1 MSGNGTGLD
10 RDTWV
15 IIGGGAGGGWLGLR
29 GVELGHRVT
38 IVEQRPGLGGLT
50 RSDELLI
57 RGEPVTVDSF
67 YHVIMESDRRVLALL
82 DELGL
87 GEQIRWSQA
96 PAQIITSGVGYPATS
111 LGEMARLPAL
121 KLLDRVRIAASIVLS
136 LGLPR
141 RLARSLTAERW
152 LRIAAGPS
160 ALEAF
165 WRPMLRAK
173 LGTRSSEVTASFVVA
188 TFRRLV
194 RARLSGAGDRFG
206 VLPGGYRPVFEAL
219 ADRFTVAGG
228 RIRTDAGVSRV
239 HSEPSSAGRPRVVCT
254 LSDGTT
260 LTADRVW
267 VTTPG
272 PAVLSLLPQL
282 SPHEQHQV
290 SAAPYLGVVCA
301 TLALDRA
308 PNDSYITYLVDDLGL
323 TGVIGM
329 HALLPPRQ
337 TAGAALV
344 YLPRYCA
351 PDDPWFDET
360 DEVLRQ
366 RFIDRLVQAFPGQR
380 PIVLAAA
387 VNRARYVVPLPLPGA
402 PDPLPH
408 TTSIPGVH
416 VVSAVQNTTGTLNVE
431 TTLALASRALAEIK
445 GDR

>member
-1 MSGNGTGLD
+1 VTANGSGPD
-10 RDTWV
+10 PEDWV

-29 GVELGHRVT
+29 GVERGHRVT

-57 RGEPVTVDSF
+57 NETAVTVDSF
-67 YHVIMESDRRVLALL
+67 YHVILESDRRLLGLL
-82 DELGL
+82 DELDL
-87 GEQIRWSQA
+87 ENRIRWSQA
-96 PAQIITSGVGYPATS
+96 PAQIIASGVGYPATS
-111 LGEMARLPAL
+111 FGEMARLPAL
-121 KLLDRVRIAASIVLS
+121 KLLDRIRIAASVVLT

-152 LRIAAGPS
+152 LRIAAGSS

-173 LGTRSSEVTASFVVA
+173 LGTRSGEVAASFMVA

-206 VLPGGYRPVFEAL
+206 VMPGGYRPVFEAL
-219 ADRFTVAGG
+219 TDRFTSAGG

-239 HSEPSSAGRPRVVCT
+239 HSEPGSGGLPRVVCT
-254 LSDGTT
+254 LSDGTP

-282 SPHEQHQV
+282 TPQEQHQV

-301 TLALDRA
+301 TVALDKA
-308 PNDSYITYLVDDLGL
+308 PNDAYITYLVDDLGL

-329 HALLPPRQ
+329 HALLPPEQ
-337 TAGAALV
+337 TGGAALV

-360 DEVLRQ
+360 DEVLQQ
-366 RFIDRLVQAFPGQR
+366 RFVERLAQAFPEQR
-380 PIVLAAA
+380 PTVLAIK
-387 VNRARYVVPLPLPGA
+387 VNRARHVVPLPLPGA
-402 PDPLPH
+402 ADPLPH

-416 VVSAVQNTTGTLNVE
+416 VVSAVQNVSGTLNVE
-431 TTLALASRALAEIK
+431 TTLELASRALAEIE